1 MTSLHGFAHD
11 PHAFDVADG
20 HVLFNQDEPGNTMY
34 VLLEGAIE
42 LQVNG
47 KFLTMLEPGEMFG
60 EMALTDAHPRSA
72 TAIARGA
79 TRLVPIDQ
87 KRFMY
92 LVQNTPYFAIE
103 VMHSMAERLRMMDA
117 RI

>member
-1 MTSLHGFAHD
+1 MTSLHGFSHD

-20 HVLFNQDEPGNTMY
+20 HVLFRQDEPGDTMY
-34 VLLEGAIE
+34 VLIAGAIE
-42 LQVNG
+42 LTLNG
-47 KFLTMLEPGEMFG
+47 KHLATLEPGEMFG

-72 TAIARGA
+72 TATARGT
-79 TRLVPIDQ
+79 TRVVPIDQ